1 MKKLLGVKNDFASN
15 PGSKELAKASLLAKD
30 MRTEYEASL
39 FWKLAWPEK
48 VETRGRKRKTLTP
61 LTTGPPTEN

>member
-15 PGSKELAKASLLAKD
+15 SGSKELAKASLLANE
-30 MRTEYEASL
+30 MRTKYETSL

-48 VETRGRKRKTLTP
+48 VGTRGRKRKTLTP
-61 LTTGPPTEN
+61 LVT